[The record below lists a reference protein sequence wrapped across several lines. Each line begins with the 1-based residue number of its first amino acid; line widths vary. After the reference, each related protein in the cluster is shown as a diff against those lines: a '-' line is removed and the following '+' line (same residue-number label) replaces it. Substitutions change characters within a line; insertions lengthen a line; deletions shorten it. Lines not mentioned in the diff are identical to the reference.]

1 MNKGT
6 AWYKESWAI
15 AIEIIII
22 INIIVLYATTPTKE
36 YSFKETNWGM
46 SKEQVISSETETLVD
61 IIQLYDNDDC
71 LEYNTETAKLYY
83 YFTDDK
89 LTHVLYSLG
98 PLEYN
103 TDNSENY
110 AFKFKEYFE
119 GYKEVFDNKYG
130 VQIDGTN
137 QNLGTANYMLYEAK
151 WRTHNTNIEL
161 IVSGDSHSLYLGTR
175 FKDKKGV

>member
-1 MNKGT
+1 MPKL
-6 AWYKESWAI
+6 YKISI
-15 AIEIIII
+15 V
-22 INIIVLYATTPTKE
+22 IVLIITGIGLYYTTPTTITEPTKE
-36 YSFKETNWGM
+36 YSFKKTNWGM
-46 SKEQVISSETETLVD
+46 SKTQVITSETATLVN

-98 PLEYN
+98 PLDYN
-103 TDNSENY
+103 RNNSKDY
-110 AFKFKEYFE
+110 ALKFKNYFE

-130 VQIDGTN
+130 VQTGRVN

-151 WRTHNTNIEL
+151 WETYSTSIEL
-161 IVSGDSHSLYLGTR
+161 IVSGDSHNLYLGTR
-175 FKDKKGV
+175 FKDKKGI